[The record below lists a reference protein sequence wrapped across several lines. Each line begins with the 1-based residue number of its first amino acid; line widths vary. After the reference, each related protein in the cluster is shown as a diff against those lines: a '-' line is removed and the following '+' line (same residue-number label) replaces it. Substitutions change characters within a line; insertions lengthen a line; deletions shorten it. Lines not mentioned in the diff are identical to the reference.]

1 MTPTRDP
8 ERERIRLEELKR
20 KVHDEAYL
28 AGAIQRIAQV
38 MSAEIMEGY
47 GAAYGGRKQGL

>member
-8 ERERIRLEELKR
+8 EREQSRLEELKR

>member
-8 ERERIRLEELKR
+8 ERERSRLEELKR

-47 GAAYGGRKQGL
+47 GESYGGRKQGL